1 MNKNSFQKPT
11 NHFNI
16 SNTKKNTQGFQI
28 NTDSS
33 KKKLLRYLTV
43 SKISTEDMNLLIKK
57 MYNTYFTMIKDS
69 GIDTNKL
76 LSISNSGIDTSNKL
90 LESINYSKVL
100 LNKFNLL
107 EDEDF
112 INFTYQHLKKKKK
125 TSENKNKKNFLNNSQ
140 ILNKNNKEKTISNE
154 FNFNLNYHCFKSKK
168 EFRKNKKYLKKCNQ
182 LEKLTKL
189 KGDIEIKEQRKKYAL
204 KKTFEPIKI
213 YKNSDFMRNDND
225 LNKLKYKKIKS
236 KYLQC
241 FNIQNIDDFNEEY
254 FKTFNANEENIFSPL
269 QSPKKHHYNNSLG
282 NNSDIKSINT
292 NFTLNVKTFG
302 NNNNN
307 NNDSNLFNFITNDE
321 PKEIKKK
328 NYKKIFLSQEFR
340 PKSCITRIN
349 NKKIKEIKKEK
360 MFKKINNIQRI
371 TINEKEKLEKETKK
385 NSNHFKS
392 YSISEY
398 KKKKSNIDINKI
410 NKDFGFSD
418 STFKVKNLDEIEIVK
433 KNAKNVEKHLDEKS
447 KKILKLL
454 VENVL
459 FDNYRL
465 NKGYVE
471 DSLYEKKIFKI
482 KNDKEIKKL
491 SEQTTNLEKEVFNGE
506 LMDRKK
512 EEKYIIRMSNEM
524 IDDNFN
530 SYKNLEN
537 LLRRC
542 HVLKAVF
549 PLLRNNPNERKIEK
563 K

>member
-1 MNKNSFQKPT
+1 MNENS

-16 SNTKKNTQGFQI
+16 SNIKQKSIKGFQI

-69 GIDTNKL
+69 GMDTNKL
-76 LSISNSGIDTSNKL
+76 LSISNTGIDTSNKL
-90 LESINYSKVL
+90 LKSINYSKVL

-112 INFTYQHLKKKKK
+112 INFTYQHLKKNK
-125 TSENKNKKNFLNNSQ
+125 ENKIDNNFLNNSNYFN
-140 ILNKNNKEKTISNE
+140 NKNKEKSISNE
-154 FNFNLNYHCFKSKK
+154 FNFNLNYHCFKNKK
-168 EFRKNKKYLKKCNQ
+168 DFKKSKKYLKKCEQN
-182 LEKLTKL
+182 EKLKKL
-189 KGDIEIKEQRKKYAL
+189 IGDIEIKEQRKKYAL

-213 YKNSDFMRNDND
+213 YKNSDFMRNEND

-254 FKTFNANEENIFSPL
+254 FKTFNVNEEIFSPF

-292 NFTLNVKTFG
+292 NFTLNVKTIG
-302 NNNNN
+302 NN
-307 NNDSNLFNFITNDE
+307 NNDSNLFNFITNEDSE
-321 PKEIKKK
+321 NKKKK
-328 NYKKIFLSQEFR
+328 NKKIFLSQEFR
-340 PKSCITRIN
+340 PKSCTNRIN
-349 NKKIKEIKKEK
+349 NKIIKEIKNKK

-371 TINEKEKLEKETKK
+371 SINECEKLEKETKK

-392 YSISEY
+392 NSISEY
-398 KKKKSNIDINKI
+398 KKKKANIDINKI
-410 NKDFGFSD
+410 NKEFGFSD
-418 STFKVKNLDEIEIVK
+418 STFKVKNLNEIEIIK
-433 KNAKNVEKHLDEKS
+433 KNAKNVEKHLDDKS

-471 DSLYEKKIFKI
+471 DSLYEKKIFKL

-491 SEQTTNLEKEVFNGE
+491 SEQTTNLEKEVFNHE

-512 EEKYIIRMSNEM
+512 EEKYIVRMINEM
-524 IDDNFN
+524 VDDNFN
-530 SYKNLEN
+530 SNKNLEN

-549 PLLRNNPNERKIEK
+549 PLLRNNPNERKIEPK
-563 K
+563 

>member
-1 MNKNSFQKPT
+1 MNENS

-16 SNTKKNTQGFQI
+16 SNIKQKSIQGFQI

-69 GIDTNKL
+69 GMDTNKL

-90 LESINYSKVL
+90 LKSINYSKVL

-112 INFTYQHLKKKKK
+112 INFTYQHLKKNK
-125 TSENKNKKNFLNNSQ
+125 ENNNNNFLNNSNYFN
-140 ILNKNNKEKTISNE
+140 NKNKEKTISNE
-154 FNFNLNYHCFKSKK
+154 FNFNLNYHCFKNKK
-168 EFRKNKKYLKKCNQ
+168 DFKKSKKYLKKCEQN
-182 LEKLTKL
+182 EKLKKL
-189 KGDIEIKEQRKKYAL
+189 IGDIKVKEQRKKYAL

-213 YKNSDFMRNDND
+213 YKNSDFMRNEND

-254 FKTFNANEENIFSPL
+254 FKTFNVKEEIFSPF

-292 NFTLNVKTFG
+292 NFTLNVKTIG
-302 NNNNN
+302 NN
-307 NNDSNLFNFITNDE
+307 NNDSNLFNFITNDDSE
-321 PKEIKKK
+321 NKKKK
-328 NYKKIFLSQEFR
+328 NKRIFLSQEFR
-340 PKSCITRIN
+340 PKSCTNRIN
-349 NKKIKEIKKEK
+349 NKIIKEIKNKK

-371 TINEKEKLEKETKK
+371 SINECEKLEKETKK

-392 YSISEY
+392 NSISEY
-398 KKKKSNIDINKI
+398 KKKKANIDINKI

-418 STFKVKNLDEIEIVK
+418 STFKVKNLNEIEIIK
-433 KNAKNVEKHLDEKS
+433 KNAKNVEKHLDDKS

-471 DSLYEKKIFKI
+471 DSLYEKKIFKL

-491 SEQTTNLEKEVFNGE
+491 SEQTTNLEKEVFNHE

-512 EEKYIIRMSNEM
+512 EEKYIVRMINEM
-524 IDDNFN
+524 VDDNFN
-530 SYKNLEN
+530 SNKNLEN

-549 PLLRNNPNERKIEK
+549 PLLRNNPNERKIEHK
-563 K
+563 

>member
-1 MNKNSFQKPT
+1 MNENS

-16 SNTKKNTQGFQI
+16 SNIKQKSIKGFQI

-90 LESINYSKVL
+90 LKSINYSKVL

-112 INFTYQHLKKKKK
+112 INFTYQHLKKNK
-125 TSENKNKKNFLNNSQ
+125 ENKINDNFLNNSNYFN
-140 ILNKNNKEKTISNE
+140 NKNKEKTISNE
-154 FNFNLNYHCFKSKK
+154 FSFNLNYHCFKNKK
-168 EFRKNKKYLKKCNQ
+168 DFKKSKKYLKKCEQN
-182 LEKLTKL
+182 EKLKKL
-189 KGDIEIKEQRKKYAL
+189 IGDIKVKEQRKKYAL

-213 YKNSDFMRNDND
+213 YKNSDFMRNEND

-254 FKTFNANEENIFSPL
+254 FKTFNVKEEIFSPF

-292 NFTLNVKTFG
+292 NFTLNVKTIG
-302 NNNNN
+302 NN
-307 NNDSNLFNFITNDE
+307 NNDSNLFNFITNEDSE
-321 PKEIKKK
+321 NKKKK
-328 NYKKIFLSQEFR
+328 NKKIFLSQEFR
-340 PKSCITRIN
+340 PKSCTNRIN
-349 NKKIKEIKKEK
+349 NKIIKEIKNKK

-371 TINEKEKLEKETKK
+371 SINESEKLEKETKK

-392 YSISEY
+392 NSISEY
-398 KKKKSNIDINKI
+398 KKKKANIDINKI

-418 STFKVKNLDEIEIVK
+418 STFKVKNLNEIEIIK
-433 KNAKNVEKHLDEKS
+433 KNAKNVEKHLDDKS
-447 KKILKLL
+447 KKILKLI

-471 DSLYEKKIFKI
+471 DSLYEKKIFKL

-491 SEQTTNLEKEVFNGE
+491 SEQTTNLEKEVFNHE

-512 EEKYIIRMSNEM
+512 EEKYIVRMINEM
-524 IDDNFN
+524 VDDNFN
-530 SYKNLEN
+530 SNKNLEN

-549 PLLRNNPNERKIEK
+549 PLLRNNPNERKIEYK
-563 K
+563 

>member
-1 MNKNSFQKPT
+1 MNENS

-16 SNTKKNTQGFQI
+16 SNIKQKSIQGFQI

-69 GIDTNKL
+69 GMDTNKL

-90 LESINYSKVL
+90 LKSINYSKVL

-112 INFTYQHLKKKKK
+112 INFTYQHLKKNK
-125 TSENKNKKNFLNNSQ
+125 ENNNNNFLNNSNYFN
-140 ILNKNNKEKTISNE
+140 NKNKEKTISNE
-154 FNFNLNYHCFKSKK
+154 FNFNLNYHCFKNKK
-168 EFRKNKKYLKKCNQ
+168 DFKKSKKYLKKCEQN
-182 LEKLTKL
+182 EKLKKL
-189 KGDIEIKEQRKKYAL
+189 IGDIEVKEQRKKYAL

-213 YKNSDFMRNDND
+213 YKNSDFMRNEND

-254 FKTFNANEENIFSPL
+254 FKTFNVKEEIFSPF

-292 NFTLNVKTFG
+292 NFTLNVKTIG
-302 NNNNN
+302 NN
-307 NNDSNLFNFITNDE
+307 NNDSNLFNFITNEDSE
-321 PKEIKKK
+321 NKKKK
-328 NYKKIFLSQEFR
+328 NKRIFLSQEFR
-340 PKSCITRIN
+340 PKSCTNRIN
-349 NKKIKEIKKEK
+349 NKIIKEIKNKK

-371 TINEKEKLEKETKK
+371 SINESEKLEKETKK

-392 YSISEY
+392 NSISEY
-398 KKKKSNIDINKI
+398 KKKKANIDINKI

-418 STFKVKNLDEIEIVK
+418 STFKVKNLNEIEIIK
-433 KNAKNVEKHLDEKS
+433 KNAKNVEKHLDDKS
-447 KKILKLL
+447 KKILKLI

-471 DSLYEKKIFKI
+471 DSLYEKKIFKL

-491 SEQTTNLEKEVFNGE
+491 SEQTTNLEKEVFNHE

-512 EEKYIIRMSNEM
+512 EEKYIVRMINEM
-524 IDDNFN
+524 VDDNFN

-549 PLLRNNPNERKIEK
+549 PLLRNNPNERKIENK
-563 K
+563 

>member
-1 MNKNSFQKPT
+1 MNENS

-16 SNTKKNTQGFQI
+16 SNIKQKSIQGFQI

-69 GIDTNKL
+69 GMDTNKL

-90 LESINYSKVL
+90 LKSINYSKVL

-112 INFTYQHLKKKKK
+112 INFTYQHLKKNK
-125 TSENKNKKNFLNNSQ
+125 ENNNNNFLNNSNYFN
-140 ILNKNNKEKTISNE
+140 NKNKEKTISNE
-154 FNFNLNYHCFKSKK
+154 FNFNLNYHCFKNKK
-168 EFRKNKKYLKKCNQ
+168 DFKKSKKYLKKCEQN
-182 LEKLTKL
+182 EKLKKL
-189 KGDIEIKEQRKKYAL
+189 IGDIKVKEQRKKYAL

-213 YKNSDFMRNDND
+213 YKNSDFMRNEND

-254 FKTFNANEENIFSPL
+254 FKTFNVKEEIFSPF

-292 NFTLNVKTFG
+292 NFTLNVKTIG
-302 NNNNN
+302 NN
-307 NNDSNLFNFITNDE
+307 NNDSNLFNFITNEDSE
-321 PKEIKKK
+321 NKKKK
-328 NYKKIFLSQEFR
+328 NKRIFLSQEFR
-340 PKSCITRIN
+340 PKSCTNRIN
-349 NKKIKEIKKEK
+349 NKIIKEIKNKK

-371 TINEKEKLEKETKK
+371 SINECEKLEKETKK

-392 YSISEY
+392 NSISEY
-398 KKKKSNIDINKI
+398 KKKKANIDINKI

-418 STFKVKNLDEIEIVK
+418 STFKVKNLNEIEIIK
-433 KNAKNVEKHLDEKS
+433 KNAKNVEKHLDDKS

-465 NKGYVE
+465 HKGYFE
-471 DSLYEKKIFKI
+471 DSLYEKKIFKL

-491 SEQTTNLEKEVFNGE
+491 SEQTTNLEKEVFNHE

-512 EEKYIIRMSNEM
+512 EEKYIVRMINEM
-524 IDDNFN
+524 VDDNFN

-549 PLLRNNPNERKIEK
+549 PLLRNNPNERKIK
-563 K
+563 PK

>member
-1 MNKNSFQKPT
+1 MNENS

-16 SNTKKNTQGFQI
+16 SNIKQKSIQGFQI

-69 GIDTNKL
+69 GMDTNKL
-76 LSISNSGIDTSNKL
+76 LSISNSGYDTSNKL
-90 LESINYSKVL
+90 LKSINYSKVL

-112 INFTYQHLKKKKK
+112 INFTYQHLKKNK
-125 TSENKNKKNFLNNSQ
+125 ENNNNNFLNNSNYFN
-140 ILNKNNKEKTISNE
+140 NKNKEKTISNE
-154 FNFNLNYHCFKSKK
+154 FNFNLNYHCFKNKK
-168 EFRKNKKYLKKCNQ
+168 DFKKSKKYLKKCEQN
-182 LEKLTKL
+182 EKLKKL
-189 KGDIEIKEQRKKYAL
+189 IGDIEVKEQRKKYAL

-213 YKNSDFMRNDND
+213 YKNSDFMRNEND

-254 FKTFNANEENIFSPL
+254 FKTFNVKEEIFSPF

-292 NFTLNVKTFG
+292 NFTLNVKTIG
-302 NNNNN
+302 NN
-307 NNDSNLFNFITNDE
+307 NNDSNLFNFITNEDSE
-321 PKEIKKK
+321 NKKKK
-328 NYKKIFLSQEFR
+328 NKRIFLSQEFR
-340 PKSCITRIN
+340 PKSCTNRIN
-349 NKKIKEIKKEK
+349 NKIIKEIKNKK

-371 TINEKEKLEKETKK
+371 SINESEKLEKETKK

-392 YSISEY
+392 NSISEY
-398 KKKKSNIDINKI
+398 KKKKANIDINKI

-418 STFKVKNLDEIEIVK
+418 STFKVKNLNEIEIIK
-433 KNAKNVEKHLDEKS
+433 KNAKNVEKHLDDKS
-447 KKILKLL
+447 KKILKLI

-471 DSLYEKKIFKI
+471 DSLYEKKIFKL

-491 SEQTTNLEKEVFNGE
+491 SEQTTNLEKEVFNHE

-512 EEKYIIRMSNEM
+512 EEKYIVRMINEM
-524 IDDNFN
+524 VDDNFN
-530 SYKNLEN
+530 SNKNLEN

-549 PLLRNNPNERKIEK
+549 PLLRNNPNERKIEQK
-563 K
+563 

>member
-1 MNKNSFQKPT
+1 MNENS

-16 SNTKKNTQGFQI
+16 SIKQKSIQGFQI

-69 GIDTNKL
+69 GMDTNKL
-76 LSISNSGIDTSNKL
+76 LSISNTGIDTSNKL
-90 LESINYSKVL
+90 LKSINYSKVL

-112 INFTYQHLKKKKK
+112 INFTYEHLKKNK
-125 TSENKNKKNFLNNSQ
+125 ENNNNNFLNNSNYFN
-140 ILNKNNKEKTISNE
+140 NKNKEKTISNE
-154 FNFNLNYHCFKSKK
+154 FNFNLNYHCFKNKK
-168 EFRKNKKYLKKCNQ
+168 DFKKSKKYLKKCEQN
-182 LEKLTKL
+182 EKLKKL
-189 KGDIEIKEQRKKYAL
+189 IGEIEVKEQRKKYAL

-213 YKNSDFMRNDND
+213 YKNSDFMRNEND

-254 FKTFNANEENIFSPL
+254 FKTFNVKEEIFSPF

-292 NFTLNVKTFG
+292 NFTLNVKTIG
-302 NNNNN
+302 NN
-307 NNDSNLFNFITNDE
+307 NNDSNLFNFITNEDSE
-321 PKEIKKK
+321 NKKKK
-328 NYKKIFLSQEFR
+328 NKRIFLSQEFR
-340 PKSCITRIN
+340 PKSCTNRIN
-349 NKKIKEIKKEK
+349 NKIIKEIKNKK

-371 TINEKEKLEKETKK
+371 SINESEKLEKETKK

-392 YSISEY
+392 NSISEY
-398 KKKKSNIDINKI
+398 KKKKANIDINKI

-418 STFKVKNLDEIEIVK
+418 STFKVKNLNEIEIIK
-433 KNAKNVEKHLDEKS
+433 KNAKNVEKHLDDKS
-447 KKILKLL
+447 KKILKLI

-465 NKGYVE
+465 HKGYVE
-471 DSLYEKKIFKI
+471 DSLYEKKIFKL

-491 SEQTTNLEKEVFNGE
+491 SEQTTNLEKEVFNHE

-512 EEKYIIRMSNEM
+512 EEKYIVRMINEM
-524 IDDNFN
+524 VDDNFN
-530 SYKNLEN
+530 SNKNLEN

-549 PLLRNNPNERKIEK
+549 PLLRNNPNERKIEPK
-563 K
+563 

>member
-1 MNKNSFQKPT
+1 MNENS

-16 SNTKKNTQGFQI
+16 SNIKQKSIQGFQI

-69 GIDTNKL
+69 GMDTNKL

-90 LESINYSKVL
+90 LKSINYSKVL

-112 INFTYQHLKKKKK
+112 INFTYQHLKKNK
-125 TSENKNKKNFLNNSQ
+125 ENNNNNFLNNSNYFN
-140 ILNKNNKEKTISNE
+140 NKNKEKTISNE
-154 FNFNLNYHCFKSKK
+154 FNFNLNYHCFKNKK
-168 EFRKNKKYLKKCNQ
+168 DFKKSKKYLKKCEQN
-182 LEKLTKL
+182 EKLKKL
-189 KGDIEIKEQRKKYAL
+189 IGDIEVKEQRKKYAL

-213 YKNSDFMRNDND
+213 YKNSDFMRNEND

-254 FKTFNANEENIFSPL
+254 FKTFNVKEEIFSPF

-292 NFTLNVKTFG
+292 NFTLNVKTIG
-302 NNNNN
+302 NN
-307 NNDSNLFNFITNDE
+307 NNDSNLFNFITNEDSE
-321 PKEIKKK
+321 NKKKK
-328 NYKKIFLSQEFR
+328 NKRIFLSQEFR
-340 PKSCITRIN
+340 PKSCTNRIN
-349 NKKIKEIKKEK
+349 NKIIKEIKNKK

-371 TINEKEKLEKETKK
+371 SINESEKLEKETKK

-392 YSISEY
+392 NSISEY
-398 KKKKSNIDINKI
+398 KKKKANIDINKI

-418 STFKVKNLDEIEIVK
+418 STFKVKNLNEIEIIK
-433 KNAKNVEKHLDEKS
+433 KNAKNVEKHLDDKS
-447 KKILKLL
+447 KKILKLI

-471 DSLYEKKIFKI
+471 DSLYEKKIFKL

-491 SEQTTNLEKEVFNGE
+491 SEQTTNLEKEVFNHE

-512 EEKYIIRMSNEM
+512 EEKYIVRMINAM
-524 IDDNFN
+524 VDDNFN

-542 HVLKAVF
+542 HVLKSVF
-549 PLLRNNPNERKIEK
+549 PLLRNNPNERKIEHK
-563 K
+563 